1 MHRFAKDFLKGLVI
15 VLPIVTTLWLV
26 WLPVRFLDRLVDAPF
41 PGVGLA
47 LTVTGIWV
55 VGVIASNRLG
65 ARLIALLD
73 RAIQRVPALEFV
85 HHTIKDLVN
94 AFVGE
99 RRRFDR
105 PVILDLFPGEDVKVL
120 GFLTRKE
127 LEGPG
132 LEGRVAVYLP
142 QSYNIAGNLVVVPRE
157 RVTELES
164 DPARFMTLIA
174 SAGVT
179 GSESAPRAEAHP
191 G

>member
-1 MHRFAKDFLKGLVI
+1 MRRLVKDFLKGLVI

-26 WLPVRFLDRLVDAPF
+26 WLPVRFLDRLVGAPF

-47 LTVTGIWV
+47 LTVTGIWA
-55 VGVIASNRLG
+55 VGVLASQRIG
-65 ARLIALLD
+65 ARLFGLVE
-73 RAIQRVPALEFV
+73 RAIRRVPVLEFL
-85 HHTIKDLVN
+85 HHTTKDLVN

-105 PVILDLFPGEDVKVL
+105 PVVLDLLPEDDVKVL
-120 GFLTRKE
+120 GFITRDE
-127 LEGPG
+127 LQGPG
-132 LEGRVAVYLP
+132 LEGRVAVYVP
-142 QSYNIAGNLVVVPRE
+142 QSYNIAGNLLVVPRE

-179 GSESAPRAEAHP
+179 GSEAAPRGTAGP
-191 G
+191 